1 MGTGPVG
8 SVFGKNLFYR
18 ETSGYKT
25 RGFRHVAKHSS
36 DPRVAYPEVKVQVRD
51 LVRVVCI
58 VAPFAPWA
66 RGSIREKNR
75 FIDLVR
81 VVCIVAPFA
90 PRARGSIREKIV
102 LSISGHM
109 RPVPGATSSGMPRV
123 SQTKFWDGTVWG
135 L

>member
-1 MGTGPVG
+1 MGKGQ
-8 SVFGKNLFYR
+8 Y
-18 ETSGYKT
+18 SG
-25 RGFRHVAKHSS
+25 
-36 DPRVAYPEVKVQVRD
+36 
-51 LVRVVCI
+51 
-58 VAPFAPWA
+58 
-66 RGSIREKNR
+66 KNR